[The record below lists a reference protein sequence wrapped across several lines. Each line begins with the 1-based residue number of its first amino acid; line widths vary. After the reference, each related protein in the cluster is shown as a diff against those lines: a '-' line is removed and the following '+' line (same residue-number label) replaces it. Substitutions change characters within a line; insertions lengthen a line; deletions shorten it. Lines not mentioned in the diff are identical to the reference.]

1 MPSIPKLIQLHLD
14 NQLPNDVTVIYVP
27 ITKTHYHDYRIAL
40 PHDQANHYQPIASI
54 AYETI
59 QLQRY
64 TRGREFIYAGY
75 GEQTK
80 TLLIGK
86 IVDDM
91 TGDLTQE
98 DKTCPYLALTSKPN
112 L

>member
-1 MPSIPKLIQLHLD
+1 MPSISKLIQLYIERR
-14 NQLPNDVTVIYVP
+14 LPKDVTLVLVP
-27 ITKTHYHDYRIAL
+27 ITKTHYHDYRIPL
-40 PHDQANHYQPIASI
+40 PHDQANHCQPIASI

-80 TLLIGK
+80 TLLIGE
-86 IVDDM
+86 IVNDM
-91 TGDLTQE
+91 AGDL
-98 DKTCPYLALTSKPN
+98 DSLAPTT
-112 L
+112 